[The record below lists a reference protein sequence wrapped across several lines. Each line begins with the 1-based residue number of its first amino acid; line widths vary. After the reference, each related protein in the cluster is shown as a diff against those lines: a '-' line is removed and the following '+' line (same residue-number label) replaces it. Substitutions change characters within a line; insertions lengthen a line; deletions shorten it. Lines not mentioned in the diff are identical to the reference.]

1 MNWMGGHL
9 AQFKRKRVSK
19 KAEERRRI
27 EEYIAKRQKKE
38 IMSGV
43 HDFNRQETSSSTEPF
58 INQQNLNSKT
68 GDFFTSANFEPRD
81 TFKQSVDPALLA
93 NPWAGIDPNFLKP
106 KVFPSYLKN
115 TPKLYFDAAEGNFT
129 TKPAASVISPIRS
142 TSQNEFNFNDKI
154 NVPEFS
160 SPFEDYGPV
169 LPPVSSGY
177 PSQVLWKSFLLQFWT
192 KTIYFSQY
200 STQTSSYR
208 ANDHTF
214 SFNESVSETSTSSI
228 APIDKSNHVSS
239 SNNDT
244 TEESFSKSA
253 SKKNINFVTSA
264 SKLPN
269 QWDFEEEDAEDFV
282 LFEY

>member
-177 PSQVLWKSFLLQFWT
+177 PSQ
-192 KTIYFSQY
+192 Y